1 MSCRLEFQNICKRYA
16 GSAPVLRD
24 LSLTVEPGELF
35 FLLGPS
41 GCGKSTLLRIAA
53 GLIEPDSGRILA
65 DGKDIGALPPE
76 RRGMP
81 MVFQSYALWPHMDV
95 FENVAFG
102 LKIRKLSAS
111 EIRTRVESILE
122 AVQMTP
128 YIRRKI
134 TALSGGQQQRVALAR
149 ALVLDPSVLLL
160 DEPLSNLDAKLR
172 DAMRTEIRR
181 ICKEKKLT
189 AVYVTHDR
197 REALSM
203 ADRIAVLK
211 SGQVRQC
218 GTPREIYR
226 MPRDRFTAS
235 FLGDVNFLTGRC
247 LGREDTFCVFETEV
261 GKLRATHGWGELP
274 APGETRT
281 LMFRP
286 ESVRFDAAESDLNS
300 FSAEIRESW
309 FLGEITQT
317 SLAAGS
323 FVFTANEQD
332 APDRAHG
339 TGLRVRVSP
348 EHLVVLSPDPEE
360 D

>member
-53 GLIEPDSGRILA
+53 GLIEPDSGTILA
-65 DGKDIGALPPE
+65 DGKDISALPPE

-102 LKIRKLSAS
+102 LKIRKTPAS
-111 EIRTRVESILE
+111 EIRSRVEDILE

-128 YIRRKI
+128 YIHRKI

-149 ALVLDPSVLLL
+149 ALVLDPPVLLL

-172 DAMRTEIRR
+172 DAMRTEIRK
-181 ICKEKKLT
+181 ICKAKELT

-211 SGQVRQC
+211 SGAVRQC

-226 MPRDRFTAS
+226 TPRDRFTAS
-235 FLGDVNFLTGRC
+235 FLGDVNFLPGRF
-247 LGREDTFCVFETEV
+247 LGREGDTLVFETAV
-261 GKLRATHGWGELP
+261 GTLRATPGRGSAP
-274 APGETRT
+274 APGEERT

-286 ESVRFDAAESDLNS
+286 ESVRFDAPKDGINT
-300 FSAEIRESW
+300 FPAEIREGW
-309 FLGEITQT
+309 FLGEISQT

-323 FVFTANEQD
+323 FLFTANEQA
-332 APDRAHG
+332 APERPRG
-339 TGLRVRVSP
+339 SVQSVRIDP
-348 EHLVVLSPDPEE
+348 EHLVALSPDPEE

>member
-1 MSCRLEFQNICKRYA
+1 MSCRLEFQNICKQYA
-16 GSAPVLRD
+16 GSAPVLRN

-53 GLIEPDSGRILA
+53 GLIEPDSGTILA

-102 LKIRKLSAS
+102 LKIRKTPSS
-111 EIRTRVESILE
+111 EIKKRVEDILE

-149 ALVLDPSVLLL
+149 ALVLDPPVLLL

-172 DAMRTEIRR
+172 DAMRTEIRK
-181 ICKEKKLT
+181 ICKAKELT

-211 SGQVRQC
+211 SGAVRQC

-226 MPRDRFTAS
+226 TPRDRFTAS
-235 FLGDVNFLTGRC
+235 FLGDVNFLTGRF
-247 LGREDTFCVFETEV
+247 LRPEQGSLLFETAV
-261 GKLRATHGWGELP
+261 GPLRTGPARGPAP
-274 APGETRT
+274 APGEERT

-286 ESVRFDAAESDLNS
+286 ESVRFDAPENGINT

-309 FLGEITQT
+309 FLGEISQT

-323 FVFTANEQD
+323 FVFTASEQA
-332 APDRAHG
+332 APERPRG
-339 TGLRVRVSP
+339 SVQSVRIDP
-348 EHLVVLSPDPEE
+348 EHLAVLSPDPEE

>member
-1 MSCRLEFQNICKRYA
+1 MPCRLEFQNICKRYA

-53 GLIEPDSGRILA
+53 GLIEPDSGSILA
-65 DGKDIGALPPE
+65 DGKDIRALPPE

-102 LKIRKLSAS
+102 LKIRKIPAS
-111 EIRTRVESILE
+111 GIRSRVENILE
-122 AVQMTP
+122 SVQMTP
-128 YIRRKI
+128 YIHRKI

-172 DAMRTEIRR
+172 DAMRTEIRK
-181 ICKEKKLT
+181 ICKEKNLT

-211 SGQVRQC
+211 SGAVRQC

-226 MPRDRFTAS
+226 TPRDRFTAS
-235 FLGDVNFLTGRC
+235 FLGDVNFLKGRYLGSEQGC
-247 LGREDTFCVFETEV
+247 LLFETPI
-261 GKLRATHGWGELP
+261 GNLRAGPGRGP
-274 APGETRT
+274 APAPNEERT

-286 ESVRFDAAESDLNS
+286 ESVRFDAPKGGINT
-300 FSAEIRESW
+300 FSAEIREGW
-309 FLGEITQT
+309 FLGEISQT
-317 SLAAGS
+317 NLAAGS
-323 FVFTANEQD
+323 FVFTANEQA
-332 APDRAHG
+332 APERPRG
-339 TGLRVRVSP
+339 SVQSVRIDP
-348 EHLVVLSPDPEE
+348 EHLVVLSPDAEE
-360 D
+360 E